1 MKHLITKS
9 NKRAAIIEKLV
20 GITYI
25 LAWVASNI
33 LIYNLFKN

>member
-9 NKRAAIIEKLV
+9 NKRAAIIENLV

-25 LAWVASNI
+25 LFWVASNI